1 MIDESCKVPREN
13 LDDGFNPCRK
23 QVVENGELCQ
33 YAHMYDVMN
42 ERYDREED
50 TSYLDSVKRDK
61 ITSTTP
67 VLLAG
72 NNTQIYANSTN
83 GEGRVNMLPSSAF
96 NNPDNHTEASI
107 PSAKAVADYV
117 TANISPLEAEIEGK
131 VDKVSSEFVVDRL
144 YGVAPD
150 GTQMMKNISSE
161 SRNIVSGHKDLQTA
175 GSIADYAPIP
185 LPIAKGG
192 TGGNTPYVTDDMDSS
207 AIFVMHDAPND
218 RYDAAPMS
226 ALTGYLD
233 TQYLPVNSIPIP
245 PNSDLN
251 EYKTPGKYAVEGN
264 SVVPSIINTP
274 TNLTK
279 AFNIY
284 VFPALTEN
292 YYIGQQLT
300 TYDGS
305 GTYYRFY
312 SSSLKQWYPWTL
324 LYPTPSST
332 IPNPLPVDQGGT
344 GAQTRRLKTAAGLT
358 LLPVIDSIGAS
369 GALNGYTS
377 VTNIATFITSNNI
390 RPEITTAFENHT
402 ADAVAHNNLL
412 PTNALMMDYV
422 DGSLINYNSITVSGG
437 TSKLVYNNVRLKNNR
452 IYGDCDFTVDSEG
465 GDGEVNIKINGTDI
479 NISPVF
485 TKFILSNKPML
496 VHKSSNTIIEGKNI
510 YDITGGTVYIQFNIG
525 DFNTG
530 EFIFIVDSV
539 FTGYNQPM

>member
-1 MIDESCKVPREN
+1 MNDDSCKVPRED

-42 ERYDREED
+42 ERYDREKD

-83 GEGRVNMLPSSAF
+83 GEGLVNMLPSSAF
-96 NNPDNHTEASI
+96 NNPSNHTEASI

-117 TANISPLEAEIEGK
+117 TANIPDISALEAEIEGK
-131 VDKVSSEFVVDRL
+131 VDKVYSTYPVDRL
-144 YGVAPD
+144 YGVTSG
-150 GTQMMKNISSE
+150 GTQFMKNISSE
-161 SRNIVSGHKDLQTA
+161 ARNIVSGHKDLQTA
-175 GSIADYAPIP
+175 GSIAEYAPIP
-185 LPIAKGG
+185 LPISKGG
-192 TGGNTPYVTDDMDSS
+192 TGGNTPYVTDSFDNS
-207 AIFVMHDAPND
+207 AAFVMYDEPNGC
-218 RYDAAPMS
+218 YNAAPMS
-226 ALTGYLD
+226 SFRGYLD
-233 TQYLPVNSIPIP
+233 NRYSALVPAKHLSVNA
-245 PNSDLN
+245 DLDGL
-251 EYKTPGKYAVEGN
+251 EY
-264 SVVPSIINTP
+264 
-274 TNLTK
+274 
-279 AFNIY
+279 
-284 VFPALTEN
+284 
-292 YYIGQQLT
+292 
-300 TYDGS
+300 
-305 GTYYRFY
+305 GTYYTNNADDSNSLVNKPNHTFQSSVRVEQFANGSVTVTKAQVISENLTGTTFY
-312 SSSLKQWYPWTL
+312 RSAVNGVWYPWTQ
-324 LYPTPSST
+324 LYPTTAASV
-332 IPNPLPVDQGGT
+332 PNPLPVDQGGT

-377 VTNIATFITSNNI
+377 VTNIATFITTNN
-390 RPEITTAFENHT
+390 
-402 ADAVAHNNLL
+402 DLL

-437 TSKLVYNNVRLKNNR
+437 GTSNLVYNRVRLKNNR
-452 IYGDCDFTVDSEG
+452 IYGDCDFTVNSG
-465 GDGEVNIKINGTDI
+465 GDDGGVKVNIKINGTDI
-479 NISPVF
+479 NIPPAF

-510 YDITGGTVYIQFNIG
+510 YDITNGTVYIQFNLG

-539 FTGYNQPM
+539 FTGYNQSV

>member
-23 QVVENGELCQ
+23 QVMENGELCQ

-117 TANISPLEAEIEGK
+117 TANTSALEAEIEGK
-131 VDKVSSEFVVDRL
+131 VDKVSNTFVVERL

-161 SRNIVSGHKDLQTA
+161 ARNIVSGHKDLQSA

-185 LPIAKGG
+185 LPISKGG
-192 TGGNTPYVTDDMDSS
+192 TGGNTPYVTDDLDSS
-207 AIFVMHDAPND
+207 AIFVMHDASND

-226 ALTGYLD
+226 ALRNYLTTQFMSFD
-233 TQYLPVNSIPIP
+233 NESIPDGADLNTYKEPGNYSARYSASVLTIVNMPNSVSMAFNLYVVPILSTSKYIAQYLV
-245 PNSDLN
+245 
-251 EYKTPGKYAVEGN
+251 EYKGGA
-264 SVVPSIINTP
+264 
-274 TNLTK
+274 
-279 AFNIY
+279 
-284 VFPALTEN
+284 
-292 YYIGQQLT
+292 
-300 TYDGS
+300 
-305 GTYYRFY
+305 TYYRHY
-312 SSSLKQWYPWTL
+312 SDEGWASWNL
-324 LYPTPSST
+324 LYPSSSRS
-332 IPNPLPVDQGGT
+332 ISHELSNAL
-344 GAQTRRLKTAAGLT
+344 AAR
-358 LLPVIDSIGAS
+358 
-369 GALNGYTS
+369 
-377 VTNIATFITSNNI
+377 IATT
-390 RPEITTAFENHT
+390 
-402 ADAVAHNNLL
+402 VAHNDLL
-412 PTNALMMDYV
+412 PTNELMMDYV

-437 TSKLVYNNVRLKNNR
+437 GTSNLVYNRVRFKNNR
-452 IYGDCDFTVDSEG
+452 IYGDCDFTVNSEG
-465 GDGEVNIKINGTDI
+465 ADGGVKVNIKLNGTDI
-479 NISPVF
+479 NIPSDF

-496 VHKSSNTIIEGKNI
+496 VHKSSNSIIEGKNI
-510 YDITGGTVYIQFNIG
+510 YDITNGTVYIQFNIG
-525 DFNTG
+525 DINTG

>member
-1 MIDESCKVPREN
+1 MIDDSCEVPRED

-23 QVVENGELCQ
+23 QVVENGELEA

-131 VDKVSSEFVVDRL
+131 LDKVSSKFVVDRL
-144 YGVAPD
+144 YGVASN

-161 SRNIVSGHKDLQTA
+161 SRNIISGHKDLQTA
-175 GSIADYAPIP
+175 GSIADYVPIP
-185 LPIAKGG
+185 LPVSKGG
-192 TGGNTPYVTDDMDSS
+192 TGGNTPYVTDDLDSS

-226 ALTGYLD
+226 ALRNYLTTQFMSFD
-233 TQYLPVNSIPIP
+233 NELIPEGADLNTYKEPGNYSARYTSSVLTVVNRPNEVTMAFNLYVVPILSTSKYTAQYLV
-245 PNSDLN
+245 
-251 EYKTPGKYAVEGN
+251 EYKGG
-264 SVVPSIINTP
+264 
-274 TNLTK
+274 
-279 AFNIY
+279 
-284 VFPALTEN
+284 
-292 YYIGQQLT
+292 
-300 TYDGS
+300 
-305 GTYYRFY
+305 GTYYRHY
-312 SSSLKQWYPWTL
+312 SDEGWASWNR
-324 LYPTPSST
+324 LYPTNSLDISHE
-332 IPNPLPVDQGGT
+332 ISN
-344 GAQTRRLKTAAGLT
+344 AFTARTA
-358 LLPVIDSIGAS
+358 
-369 GALNGYTS
+369 
-377 VTNIATFITSNNI
+377 VT
-390 RPEITTAFENHT
+390 
-402 ADAVAHNNLL
+402 VAYNDLL
-412 PTNALMMDYV
+412 PTNELIMDYV

-437 TSKLVYNNVRLKNNR
+437 TSKLVYNNVRFKNNR
-452 IYGDCDFTVDSEG
+452 IYGDCGFTVDSEG
-465 GDGEVNIKINGTDI
+465 GDEEVNIKINGTDI

-510 YDITGGTVYIQFNIG
+510 YNITNGTVYIQFNIG

>member
-1 MIDESCKVPREN
+1 MIDDSCEVPRED

-23 QVVENGELCQ
+23 QVVENGELEA

-50 TSYLDSVKRDK
+50 TSYLNSVKRDK

-83 GEGRVNMLPSSAF
+83 GEGRINMLQSSEF

-117 TANISPLEAEIEGK
+117 TANIPDISVLEEEIEGK
-131 VDKVSSEFVVDRL
+131 VDKVNSTFVVERL
-144 YGVAPD
+144 YGVSPD
-150 GTQMMKNISSE
+150 GTQFMKNISSE

-175 GSIADYAPIP
+175 GSIADYVPIP
-185 LPIAKGG
+185 LPVSKGG
-192 TGGNTPYVTDDMDSS
+192 TGGNTPHVTGDLDNS

-226 ALTGYLD
+226 ALRNYLTTQFMSFD
-233 TQYLPVNSIPIP
+233 NELIPEEADLNTYQKPGNYSARFTEMVHTVVNKPNDVTMAFNLYVVPILSTSKYTAQYL
-245 PNSDLN
+245 
-251 EYKTPGKYAVEGN
+251 VE
-264 SVVPSIINTP
+264 
-274 TNLTK
+274 
-279 AFNIY
+279 
-284 VFPALTEN
+284 
-292 YYIGQQLT
+292 
-300 TYDGS
+300 YDG
-305 GTYYRFY
+305 GRTYYRHYY
-312 SSSLKQWYPWTL
+312 SAEGWDSWNL
-324 LYPTPSST
+324 LYPTNALDVSHEISK
-332 IPNPLPVDQGGT
+332 
-344 GAQTRRLKTAAGLT
+344 AFTARAAT
-358 LLPVIDSIGAS
+358 
-369 GALNGYTS
+369 T
-377 VTNIATFITSNNI
+377 VT
-390 RPEITTAFENHT
+390 
-402 ADAVAHNNLL
+402 HNDLL

-422 DGSLINYNSITVSGG
+422 DGSLINYNSIIVSGD
-437 TSKLVYNNVRLKNNR
+437 TAKLVHNNVRLKNNR
-452 IYGDCDFTVDSEG
+452 LYGDCDFTVDSEG
-465 GDGEVNIKINGTDI
+465 GNGDVYIKITGTDI

-510 YDITGGTVYIQFNIG
+510 YNITNGTVYIQFNIG
-525 DFNTG
+525 DINTG